1 MRSIDRA
8 IGAVLGVTALAL
20 SATSAEALV
29 INPVFDSSITSLSN
43 ASTVESAFRAAASLY
58 SAAFS
63 DSSTI
68 NIQVSWGKV
77 GDFSMPSSALG
88 ASLDWLYGYYSYS
101 QIRSLLGAT
110 VGSAVD
116 KGGLAN
122 LPGSV
127 GAPSNFVIPA
137 AEAKALGIVSGS
149 ASGIDGYI
157 GFAGSSTSTYN
168 YGSTIAR
175 GKYDFTAVA
184 AHEIAE
190 VLGRLSGLEDTSPN
204 WRTPFDLFRY
214 SAPGVPSF
222 SYSALAYLSDDG
234 GKTSLGIFNNSSSGG
249 DRGDWRSSA
258 STRDVQD
265 AFLYPGIKMPLTRAD
280 LIGLDLIGYDVP
292 ATLTVS
298 QARLLNQPSDPNYF
312 FAAPEPDA
320 IELLAAGIG
329 GLALLR
335 RRHAI

>member
-1 MRSIDRA
+1 M
-8 IGAVLGVTALAL
+8 
-20 SATSAEALV
+20 
-29 INPVFDSSITSLSN
+29 
-43 ASTVESAFRAAASLY
+43 
-58 SAAFS
+58 
-63 DSSTI
+63 
-68 NIQVSWGKV
+68 SWGKV

-190 VLGRLSGLEDTSPN
+190 VLGGLSGLEDTSPN
-204 WRTPFDLFRY
+204 WRTPFDLFGTARLACRAFPTPHWPIFRMMVGRPA
-214 SAPGVPSF
+214 SAF
-222 SYSALAYLSDDG
+222 STTPALA
-234 GKTSLGIFNNSSSGG
+234 
-249 DRGDWRSSA
+249 
-258 STRDVQD
+258 
-265 AFLYPGIKMPLTRAD
+265 
-280 LIGLDLIGYDVP
+280 
-292 ATLTVS
+292 ATAV
-298 QARLLNQPSDPNYF
+298 
-312 FAAPEPDA
+312 
-320 IELLAAGIG
+320 IG
-329 GLALLR
+329 GAR
-335 RRHAI
+335 RARGMCRMPFSIPASKCR